1 MDKKKIYTEEEKK
14 MIMNSLMYSP
24 ICIKDGK
31 FRFDREKCNMGC
43 FECANE
49 VIKALQ

>member
-1 MDKKKIYTEEEKK
+1 MDKKTVYTEEEKK
-14 MIMNSLMYSP
+14 LILNSLMYSP

-31 FRFDREKCNMGC
+31 FKFDREKCNTFC
-43 FECANE
+43 YECAYD